1 MIKGWLFLKAKSK
14 INVGL
19 IMSSL
24 LNIFFLVGFNS
35 ISQTENFYLAMLY
48 ISLMIINGIYLII
61 SSGIVVARRRKKNS
75 L

>member
-1 MIKGWLFLKAKSK
+1 
-14 INVGL
+14 
-19 IMSSL
+19 MSSL

-35 ISQTENFYLAMLY
+35 ISQTENFYLAMFY
-48 ISLMIINGIYLII
+48 FSLMIINGIYLII

>member
-1 MIKGWLFLKAKSK
+1 MRAKSK
-14 INVGL
+14 NSIGL

-35 ISQTENFYLAMLY
+35 ISQTENFYLAMFY
-48 ISLMIINGIYLII
+48 FSVMIINGIYLII
-61 SSGIVVARRRKKNS
+61 SSGRVVARRRKKNS

>member
-35 ISQTENFYLAMLY
+35 ISQTENFYLAMFY
-48 ISLMIINGIYLII
+48 FSLMIINGIYLII